1 MIFSEIYGTYYNTM
15 AKILEK
21 ALSGHLTADGLYSC
35 IMENAYSESVI
46 PITDAIE
53 KDKWQLLKF
62 DREKNQFSTI
72 VKHIP
77 QMPLTNLQL
86 QYLKAL
92 LYDKRIRLFDLDFEY
107 LEKQLADIEPL
118 WQPGDY
124 EVFDKYDDG
133 DDFDDAN
140 YKKRF
145 RMILEAKQKSLP
157 LDFTLKNRHGKEFKV
172 TGIPEKIEYSEKDD
186 KFRVMLAGRTQTHTI
201 NLGRIVALKYADDSQ
216 KKVCLETLNA
226 NRDTIVLEL
235 TDERNALERVSM
247 HFANLKKKTT
257 KLDDNKYRME
267 LEFSRDDETEMVIRL
282 LQFGPVIKVLE
293 PNYIVDEIVKRLSMQ
308 LRLISQ
314 LHKLIAKDS
323 YENS

>member
-1 MIFSEIYGTYYNTM
+1 MMFMKWGTYMLFSEVYGTYYNTM

-21 ALSGHLTADGLYSC
+21 ALNEQLTADGLYSC
-35 IMENAYSESVI
+35 IMENAYSESVV

-53 KDKWQLLKF
+53 KERWQFLKF
-62 DREKNQFSTI
+62 NREKNLLSPV
-72 VKHIP
+72 VKHTP
-77 QMPLTNLQL
+77 EMPLTNLQL

-92 LYDKRIRLFDLDFEY
+92 LYDKRIRLFDLDFDY
-107 LEKQLADIEPL
+107 FEKQLTDVEPL

-133 DDFDDAN
+133 DDFEDAS

-145 RMILEAKQKSLP
+145 RMILNAKQNNLP
-157 LDFTLKNRHGKEFKV
+157 LDFTLRNRHGKEFKV

-186 KFRVMLAGRTQTHTI
+186 KFRVMLAGHTQTNTI
-201 NLGRIVALKYADDSQ
+201 NLGRIVALKYAEIPQ
-216 KKVCLETLNA
+216 KQAYSDVWDED
-226 NRDTIVLEL
+226 RDTIVLEL
-235 TDERNALERVSM
+235 TDERNALERVSL

-257 KLDDNKYRME
+257 KIGDNKYRME

-293 PNYIVDEIVKRLSMQ
+293 PVYIVGEIKKRLGIQ
-308 LRLISQ
+308 QRLISQ
-314 LHKLIAKDS
+314 
-323 YENS
+323 